1 MTYSGACPV
10 TLKSEQPFVIIKPD
24 GAIVDP
30 FQATAC
36 MVGVLK
42 TIEGVTA
49 PSAGF
54 FRDPQIGP
62 APFVRYTYPREDGQ
76 AATITFAA
84 KGDLTD
90 PAKWRFMTRMSGLRT
105 PGTGGPY
112 LYGADKFINLWK
124 DRCGVRA
131 GIVM

>member
-10 TLKSEQPFVIIKPD
+10 TLRSDQPFVIIKAD
-24 GAIVDP
+24 GTVVDP

-54 FRDPQIGP
+54 FRDPQVGP
-62 APFVRYTYPREDGQ
+62 APFVRYTYPRDDGQ

-84 KGDLTD
+84 AGD
-90 PAKWRFMTRMSGLRT
+90 PADPTKWGFMTRMSGLHP
-105 PGTGGPY
+105 PGMSPY
-112 LYGADKFINLWK
+112 LYGADKFLKLWN

-131 GIVM
+131 NIVF